1 MTSKITLKKLAA
13 HLELSVTTVSRA
25 LKEGPE
31 VRLETISRVKQAASE
46 LGYFPDQRGF
56 NLRTGKTNT
65 IALILSPDP
74 QSAFPAM
81 GYMNFCQGIIREL
94 EGSGMTLSIIPRF
107 PGEEMLT
114 PVKRVVESG
123 LADGLIVGQTSN
135 QDSRI
140 RYLLEKDFPFV
151 SFGRTELYS
160 KYPYFDVAHEEI
172 SYRSAKIF
180 LESGHR
186 RIALINPPS
195 VLNYTSYRRMGF
207 HLALSESGIQP
218 DPDLE
223 ADMELSF
230 ESGRKIMENFLGMQ
244 DSPRAFLSPG
254 VSTTLGMLAAL
265 KQEGLEVG
273 KDVCLI
279 AFEGTRFLE
288 FSDPPVS
295 AFHASLDEAGKQLCS
310 LLLRRIQGESAEN
323 LRILV
328 EAEYQDRG
336 SC

>member
-1 MTSKITLKKLAA
+1 MASKITLKKLAA

-31 VRLETISRVKQAASE
+31 VRPKTISRVKQAASE

-160 KYPYFDVAHEEI
+160 KYPYFDVAHEKI
-172 SYRSAKIF
+172 SYRTAKIF
-180 LESGHR
+180 LDSGHR

-195 VLNYTSYRRMGF
+195 ELNYTNHRRKGF

-218 DPDLE
+218 DPNLE
-223 ADMELSF
+223 VDMELSF
-230 ESGRKIMENFLGMQ
+230 ESGRKIMENFLGM
-244 DSPRAFLSPG
+244 
-254 VSTTLGMLAAL
+254 LAAL
-265 KQEGLEVG
+265 KKEGLEVG

-295 AFHASLDEAGKQLCS
+295 AFHASLDEAGKQLCR

-323 LRILV
+323 LRILE